1 MTRRNPLL
9 RCTTRWC
16 RAPLLAVA
24 LLLCGCAAPAL
35 READQLALEGQHE
48 QALTVLDAARHQDP
62 ADGAL
67 RAAQRRQRELTI
79 ATLAN
84 QADAVRASGQ
94 WSSARD
100 LLARLEA
107 LDANHLRTQN
117 LRLELARAV
126 RHQQLLLEATRD
138 FDAGRTAEATTKL
151 RGVLS
156 EAPGLPAARALQQR
170 ISERSTEPAL
180 PAAMTAA
187 FQKRLSLEFRDAPLR
202 SVFESISRTSGVNF
216 VFDKDVRADSK
227 ITIFLRDTTL
237 DEAMRVILSSQQLD
251 RKLLNDS
258 SLFVYPNTPAKQQEH
273 QELVTRSFYLS
284 NADVKQAQILVK
296 TMAKTR
302 DVYIDERLNL
312 IIVRD
317 TPEVVRLTER
327 LIASIDL
334 PEPEVM
340 LEVEVMEIGSNRLS
354 ELGLQWPDTVQY
366 GVPNFAG
373 QITRND
379 ALRASIAN
387 PAVIATLRGNSGT
400 TNLIANPKLRARNR
414 EKAKVQIGERLPIFT
429 STAVANAGVAT
440 AVSYIDTG
448 LKLEVEPSVQLD
460 NDVIMKVSLE
470 VSNLIGQVAGPQG
483 AIAYR
488 VGTRNAT
495 TSLRLR
501 DGETQILA
509 GLINDE
515 DRKAVQGVPGVSELP
530 VLGRLFGVH
539 SDTRNK
545 SEVVLL
551 ITPRVVRN
559 LGLPDADTLSGPAG
573 NYASPGAAST
583 RLRPSAKAGVA
594 MANPSGG
601 ATVPSSAPPAAQ
613 DSATAVIEVST
624 SGQVAVDG
632 TLSVTLQNRSNAAV
646 RGQLAFD
653 TTMLQSAGVDKG
665 DRLDVVLEPSGQ
677 QVFVLRALVGTAGKS
692 SQVQLEGLSAVSVTG
707 ASMPVRVDGGV
718 SFVAR

>member
-340 LEVEVMEIGSNRLS
+340 LEVEVMEIGSNRLN

-470 VSNLIGQVAGPQG
+470 VSNLIGQVSGPQG

-530 VLGRLFGVH
+530 VVGRLFGVH